1 MSSAGLPDSIGAA
14 DLPGNDAASEMFERQ
29 WSLYSEEIKQNARDD
44 LQARCIMPGPA
55 RSGYLDYCAEH
66 GICSVIDYVAALEQ
80 INALE
85 WQRTVALWER
95 AQFHGSDAA

>member
-1 MSSAGLPDSIGAA
+1 MSAGLPDGCLPHMLPSNSTAA
-14 DLPGNDAASEMFERQ
+14 ELFDRHCE
-29 WSLYSEEIKQNARDD
+29 LYAREIKQLARDD

-66 GICSVIDYVAALEQ
+66 GICSVIDYVAELEQ
-80 INALE
+80 IDALE

-95 AQFHGSDAA
+95 VQFHGSDAA